1 MMVMKA
7 ESPCFWPYRSTE
19 NYLQIHWWYSFQFQ
33 RLMSQ
38 WRWWMVPQFIWSRS
52 VLILLLLSALVCKYL
67 GGSRNHVGW
76 WGRTLVLCTTPHQH
90 MFTEKKKNTQEQ
102 NILLC
107 LLVLCFFFFTCPRAK
122 TPSPMSESGKMGIA
136 LGDLCLNPLHWGTVL
151 SISYHLK
158 ASYQRI
164 LFLRKKKTQ

>member
-52 VLILLLLSALVCKYL
+52 VLILLLLSALVCEYL
-67 GGSRNHVGW
+67 GGSRNVGW

-90 MFTEKKKNTQEQ
+90 MFTEKKNTQEQ

-164 LFLRKKKTQ
+164 LSLRKKKTQ